1 MTNIFDFI
9 ENLSNIC
16 CDTKKKNE
24 KKKIVWCSYYM
35 LSTFE
40 DWKGCERNLKILNE
54 RVKEF
59 EKDDFYVGYFV
70 GIKQNKKTL
79 WQDLV

>member
-1 MTNIFDFI
+1 
-9 ENLSNIC
+9 
-16 CDTKKKNE
+16 
-24 KKKIVWCSYYM
+24 M